1 MAEEKPSMAEPQ
13 GFVVV
18 FTTAV
23 HLTIADPDVFERV
36 TGPNG
41 DDWRKQLY
49 NLHTRDDVLEHLA
62 YNCVANDVRN
72 ASLLD
77 GWADLPKK
85 AVQMHRLEPFYDVD
99 QIYADSP
106 RPSREAADE

>member
-1 MAEEKPSMAEPQ
+1 MPEKPSMAEPQ

-23 HLTIADPDVFERV
+23 HLTIADPRVFDRV
-36 TGPNG
+36 TGPEG
-41 DDWRKQLY
+41 DEFRAQLY
-49 NLHTRDDVLEHLA
+49 DLRAQDDVLEHLA
-62 YNCVANDVRN
+62 YNCVANDQRD
-72 ASLLD
+72 ATLLD

-99 QIYADSP
+99 QVYPDSP
-106 RPSREAADE
+106 HPVKERA